1 MRILK
6 IGIVGDNAGNTH
18 YLMGKLLQKKGY
30 EVIQFSDALSS
41 SSRPIWTEH
50 PIMLP
55 FYDKLNRPY
64 SDSQGL
70 ESLLPIEK
78 KIGWK
83 DPKWFHQ
90 TQFMHCNLFDIKL
103 QMTKILLGKN
113 KDTIFRYLR
122 KRFSTKKIFSSYCK
136 FSKMLNEISN
146 CDVVIS
152 QGWHSIIPYLL
163 KIPYVV
169 VPYGTEVLQ
178 ATKNQDY
185 LEPLKSAYTVCTYSG
200 YIDVCLKNA
209 KIENKSPFQFIFDIN
224 AYKPIK
230 VPENSF
236 SFQTQLENKFVFFM
250 PARMHNLYKGT
261 DKVIKAFS
269 KIAKKYD
276 NIVLIMLDWGDDKIE
291 TKKLIK
297 NLDIEKKTIFLQHY
311 FSDISL
317 NMLFNLSDVVLDLL
331 ADGIFGYN
339 SLGGLSRG
347 AAIAGR
353 PMITAYYHDKNSF
366 VNIEEP
372 PLLHAVTEEE
382 ITAKMI
388 YCLENKDSIKQMGN
402 ELRKWTLKFHGESAV
417 DELIKLLKNA
427 TKQ

>member
-1 MRILK
+1 LK

-18 YLMGKLLQKKGY
+18 YLMGKLLQKKGF
-30 EVIQFSDALSS
+30 EVIQFSDALSA

-50 PIMLP
+50 PVMLS
-55 FYDKLNRPY
+55 FYNKFNQPY
-64 SDSQGL
+64 TDSQGL
-70 ESLLPIEK
+70 ERLLLIEQ
-78 KIGWK
+78 KIGWN

-90 TQFMHCNLFDIKL
+90 TQFMCGNVFDIKL
-103 QMTKILLGKN
+103 KITKILLGEYKN
-113 KDTIFRYLR
+113 TIISYLR
-122 KRFSTKKIFSSYCK
+122 GRFSTKKLFSSYCK

-152 QGWHSIIPYLL
+152 QGWHSIIPYLV
-163 KIPYVV
+163 KVPYVV

-178 ATKNQDY
+178 ASENQDY
-185 LEPLKSAYTVCTYSG
+185 LKPLKSAYTVCTYSG
-200 YIDVCLKNA
+200 YISACLKNA
-209 KIENKSPFQFIFDIN
+209 KIENKSPFQFIFDID

-230 VPENSF
+230 VPENTF
-236 SFQTQLENKFVFFM
+236 DFQTKLENKFVFFM
-250 PARMHNLYKGT
+250 PSRMHNLYKGT

-276 NIVLIMLDWGDDKIE
+276 DVILIMLDWGDDTIE

-297 NLDIEKKTIFLQHY
+297 NLDIEKKILFLQYY

-317 NMLFNLSDVVLDLL
+317 NKLFNLSDVVLDLL

-347 AAIAGR
+347 AAVAGR
-353 PMITAYYHDKNSF
+353 PIITAYYHDKNSF

-382 ITAKMI
+382 ITDKMI
-388 YCLENKDSIKQMGN
+388 YCLENKDGIKQMGD
-402 ELRKWTLKFHGESAV
+402 ELRTWALKFHGDSAV
-417 DELIKLLKNA
+417 DELIKILKKA
-427 TKQ
+427 AKK